1 MWQLIDEYGAN
12 GGSRGMTWVVY
23 LLQGIVVLPT
33 VIGSAY
39 SVISLFAVLWFCRAR
54 VPSTVAR
61 SVFQP
66 PVTVLKPVYGLEKDL
81 KTNLRSI
88 CLQDYPIYQVV
99 LCFQRP
105 DDPALPLAWEIRQE
119 FGANRISV
127 VVSQIQAGP
136 NGKVNNLL
144 GGLTEARHEILVMSD
159 SDVLVR
165 PDYLQTIVAPLADWK
180 VGGVCTLFKVTK
192 AQRWYEKLELLSIN
206 ADFIPNVIFAHLTG
220 TSKFCLGPSIALR
233 RSTLKDIGGLES
245 LADFLVEDYELGRRI
260 WTSGQLLAFLPYF
273 VDVAVDLQH
282 FRQWWDHQC
291 YWDQNTWAARPWGF
305 LATVITRAVPFALLF
320 AAIRLG
326 DAIGLTV
333 LGTVLALRLATIGG
347 LLQWGLLDREGIRS
361 LLLLPLRD
369 LLGLASWAQVYTRR
383 TVVWRGQ
390 EFVLTRHGRL
400 RPYAGKPVAPL

>member
-1 MWQLIDEYGAN
+1 M
-12 GGSRGMTWVVY
+12 SWVVV
-23 LLQGIVVLPT
+23 LLQDIMLLPT
-33 VIGSAY
+33 VIGSVH
-39 SVISLFAVLWFCRAR
+39 SLISLFAVLWFCRKHA
-54 VPSTVAR
+54 PSTVVQ

-66 PVTVLKPVYGLEKDL
+66 PVTVLKPVYGLEKHL
-81 KTNLRSI
+81 KANLRSI
-88 CLQDYPIYQVV
+88 CLQDYPVYQVV

-105 DDPALPLAWEIRQE
+105 DDPALPLAWEIQQE
-119 FGANRISV
+119 FGANRVSV

-159 SDVLVR
+159 SDVQVR
-165 PDYLQTIVAPLADWK
+165 PDYLQTIVTPLADLE

-192 AQRWYEKLELLSIN
+192 AQRWFEKLELLTIN
-206 ADFIPNVIFAHLTG
+206 AEFIPNVIFAHLTG

-260 WTSGQLLAFLPYF
+260 WTSGKRLAFLPYV
-273 VDVAVDLQH
+273 VDVVVDLQS

-305 LATVITRAVPFALLF
+305 FATIITRAVPFALLF
-320 AAIRLG
+320 AAIHRG

-333 LGTVLALRLATIGG
+333 LGTVLTLRLAPVGSM
-347 LLQWGLLDREGIRS
+347 LQWGLPDREGVRS
-361 LLLLPLRD
+361 LVLLPLRD
-369 LLGLASWAQVYTRR
+369 VLGLVSWAQVYTRR

-390 EFVLTRHGRL
+390 GFVLTRYGRL
-400 RPYAGKPVAPL
+400 LPRDGKPLTPIQDSREHRSA

>member
-1 MWQLIDEYGAN
+1 M
-12 GGSRGMTWVVY
+12 SWVVV
-23 LLQGIVVLPT
+23 LLQDIMLLPT
-33 VIGSAY
+33 VIGSVH
-39 SVISLFAVLWFCRAR
+39 SLISLFAVLWFCRMHA
-54 VPSTVAR
+54 PSTVIQ

-66 PVTVLKPVYGLEKDL
+66 PVTVLKPVYGLEKHL
-81 KTNLRSI
+81 KANLRSI
-88 CLQDYPIYQVV
+88 CLQDYPVYQVV

-105 DDPALPLAWEIRQE
+105 DDPALPLAWEIQQE
-119 FGANRISV
+119 FGANRVSV

-159 SDVLVR
+159 SDVQVR
-165 PDYLQTIVAPLADWK
+165 PDYLQTIVTPLADLE

-192 AQRWYEKLELLSIN
+192 AQRWFEKLELLTIN
-206 ADFIPNVIFAHLTG
+206 AEFIPNVIFAHLTG

-260 WTSGQLLAFLPYF
+260 WTSGKRLAFLPYV
-273 VDVAVDLQH
+273 VDVVVDLQS

-305 LATVITRAVPFALLF
+305 FATIITRAVPFALLF
-320 AAIRLG
+320 EAIHRG

-333 LGTVLALRLATIGG
+333 LGTVLTLRLATVGS
-347 LLQWGLLDREGIRS
+347 LLQWGLPDREGVRS
-361 LLLLPLRD
+361 LVLLPLRD
-369 LLGLASWAQVYTRR
+369 VLGLVSWAQVYTRR

-390 EFVLTRHGRL
+390 GFVLTRYGRL
-400 RPYAGKPVAPL
+400 LPRDGKPLTPIQDSREHRSA